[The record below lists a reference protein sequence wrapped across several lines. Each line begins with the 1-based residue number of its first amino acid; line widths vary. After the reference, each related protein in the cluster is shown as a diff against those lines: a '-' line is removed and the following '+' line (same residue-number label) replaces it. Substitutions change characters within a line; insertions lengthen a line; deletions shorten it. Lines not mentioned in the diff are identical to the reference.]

1 MLEPDYLSNITLE
14 LEEMYYNLETEIIKD
29 IAERIRLN
37 DYSMTSTAE
46 YQKAVLQSLGKSQSQ
61 IIDEISKTLNI
72 SKRKVKNIIANSSYR
87 AVETDNEIFE
97 LAFKEGKIPSFNYNK
112 ESLKAIINSGI
123 KTLNTELG
131 NM

>member
-46 YQKAVLQSLGKSQSQ
+46 YQKAVLQSLGKASH
-61 IIDEISKTLNI
+61 
-72 SKRKVKNIIANSSYR
+72 R
-87 AVETDNEIFE
+87 
-97 LAFKEGKIPSFNYNK
+97 
-112 ESLKAIINSGI
+112 
-123 KTLNTELG
+123 
-131 NM
+131 